1 MRVVG
6 GTNRASVE
14 SSYRT
19 RKRERERRREKPLV
33 FSSVEVLTKSVDGA
47 VEDQLRSVDA
57 RLGRT
62 TSLRHSPLQLRH
74 GLAAAHLPLPHTRFE
89 GGLGVD
95 LDYTSQHTPT
105 LTLRLLCLLCS
116 LVSTLPAVRDEGA
129 GEGVDEGVDSLPEL
143 AKRAEDE
150 DGNVIRC
157 DAIHSGSIRSNR
169 LR

>member
-33 FSSVEVLTKSVDGA
+33 ISSVEVLTTSVDGA
-47 VEDQLRSVDA
+47 VEDELRSVDA
-57 RLGRT
+57 RFGGT

-74 GLAAAHLPLPHTRFE
+74 GLVAAHLPLPHTRFE

-105 LTLRLLCLLCS
+105 LTLRSLCLLCLLCLLCS

-129 GEGVDEGVDSLPEL
+129 GEGVDEGVDGLPES
-143 AKRAEDE
+143 A
-150 DGNVIRC
+150 
-157 DAIHSGSIRSNR
+157 
-169 LR
+169 

>member
-1 MRVVG
+1 M
-6 GTNRASVE
+6 E

-95 LDYTSQHTPT
+95 LDYASQHTPT
-105 LTLRLLCLLCS
+105 LTLRLLRLLCLLCS

-129 GEGVDEGVDSLPEL
+129 GEGVDEGVDGLPES
-143 AKRAEDE
+143 A
-150 DGNVIRC
+150 
-157 DAIHSGSIRSNR
+157 
-169 LR
+169 

>member
-1 MRVVG
+1 MEG
-6 GTNRASVE
+6 
-14 SSYRT
+14 SYRT

-33 FSSVEVLTKSVDGA
+33 FSSVEVLTTSVDGA

-95 LDYTSQHTPT
+95 LDYASQHTPT
-105 LTLRLLCLLCS
+105 LTLRLLCLLCLLCS

-129 GEGVDEGVDSLPEL
+129 GEGVDEGVDGLPES
-143 AKRAEDE
+143 A
-150 DGNVIRC
+150 
-157 DAIHSGSIRSNR
+157 
-169 LR
+169 

>member
-33 FSSVEVLTKSVDGA
+33 FSSVEVLTTSVDGA

-129 GEGVDEGVDSLPEL
+129 GEGVDEGVDGLPES
-143 AKRAEDE
+143 A
-150 DGNVIRC
+150 
-157 DAIHSGSIRSNR
+157 
-169 LR
+169 

>member
-89 GGLGVD
+89 GGLGAG

-129 GEGVDEGVDSLPEL
+129 GEGVDEGVDGLPES
-143 AKRAEDE
+143 AERAEDE
-150 DGNVIRC
+150 DGEHV
-157 DAIHSGSIRSNR
+157 
-169 LR
+169 

>member
-33 FSSVEVLTKSVDGA
+33 FSSVEVLTRSTKSVGSVDGA
-47 VEDQLRSVDA
+47 VEDELRSVDA
-57 RLGRT
+57 RFGGT

-74 GLAAAHLPLPHTRFE
+74 GLVAAHLPLPHARFE
-89 GGLGVD
+89 GGLGAG

-105 LTLRLLCLLCS
+105 LTLRS
-116 LVSTLPAVRDEGA
+116 LIPTLPAVRDEGA
-129 GEGVDEGVDSLPEL
+129 GEGVDEGVDSLPES
-143 AKRAEDE
+143 AERAEDE
-150 DGNVIRC
+150 DGERVWC
-157 DAIHSGSIRSNR
+157 GAIHGENV
-169 LR
+169 

>member
-33 FSSVEVLTKSVDGA
+33 FSSVEVLTTSVDGA
-47 VEDQLRSVDA
+47 VEDELRSVDA
-57 RLGRT
+57 RFGGT

-105 LTLRLLCLLCS
+105 LTLRSLCLLCLLCS
-116 LVSTLPAVRDEGA
+116 LVPTLPAVRDEGA
-129 GEGVDEGVDSLPEL
+129 GEGVDEGVDGLPESAER
-143 AKRAEDE
+143 AKDE
-150 DGNVIRC
+150 DGERV
-157 DAIHSGSIRSNR
+157 
-169 LR
+169 

>member
-1 MRVVG
+1 M
-6 GTNRASVE
+6 E

-33 FSSVEVLTKSVDGA
+33 FSSVEVLTTSVDGA

-74 GLAAAHLPLPHTRFE
+74 GLVAAHLPLPHTRFE
-89 GGLGVD
+89 GGLGAG

-105 LTLRLLCLLCS
+105 LTLRLLCLLCLLCS

-129 GEGVDEGVDSLPEL
+129 GEGVDEGVDGLPES
-143 AKRAEDE
+143 A
-150 DGNVIRC
+150 
-157 DAIHSGSIRSNR
+157 
-169 LR
+169 

>member
-47 VEDQLRSVDA
+47 VEDELGSVDA
-57 RLGRT
+57 RFGRT

-105 LTLRLLCLLCS
+105 LTLRLLCLLCLLCS

-129 GEGVDEGVDSLPEL
+129 GEGVDEGVDGLPES
-143 AKRAEDE
+143 AERAEDE
-150 DGNVIRC
+150 DGERV
-157 DAIHSGSIRSNR
+157 
-169 LR
+169 

>member
-1 MRVVG
+1 M
-6 GTNRASVE
+6 
-14 SSYRT
+14 
-19 RKRERERRREKPLV
+19 
-33 FSSVEVLTKSVDGA
+33 
-47 VEDQLRSVDA
+47 EDELGSVDA
-57 RLGRT
+57 RFGGT

-129 GEGVDEGVDSLPEL
+129 GEGVDEGVDGLPES
-143 AKRAEDE
+143 A
-150 DGNVIRC
+150 
-157 DAIHSGSIRSNR
+157 
-169 LR
+169 

>member
-33 FSSVEVLTKSVDGA
+33 FSSVEVLTTSVDGA
-47 VEDQLRSVDA
+47 VEDELGSVDA
-57 RLGRT
+57 RFGGT

-74 GLAAAHLPLPHTRFE
+74 GLVAAHLPLPHTRFE

-129 GEGVDEGVDSLPEL
+129 GEGVDEGVDGLPES
-143 AKRAEDE
+143 A
-150 DGNVIRC
+150 
-157 DAIHSGSIRSNR
+157 
-169 LR
+169 

>member
-1 MRVVG
+1 MEG
-6 GTNRASVE
+6 
-14 SSYRT
+14 SYRT

-33 FSSVEVLTKSVDGA
+33 FSSVEILTTSVDGA

-74 GLAAAHLPLPHTRFE
+74 GLVAAHLPLPHTRFE

-95 LDYTSQHTPT
+95 LDYASQHTPT
-105 LTLRLLCLLCS
+105 LTLRLLCLLCLLCS

-129 GEGVDEGVDSLPEL
+129 GEGVDEGVDGLPES
-143 AKRAEDE
+143 A
-150 DGNVIRC
+150 
-157 DAIHSGSIRSNR
+157 
-169 LR
+169 

>member
-105 LTLRLLCLLCS
+105 LTLRLLCLLCLLCS

-129 GEGVDEGVDSLPEL
+129 GEGVDEGVDGLPES
-143 AKRAEDE
+143 A
-150 DGNVIRC
+150 
-157 DAIHSGSIRSNR
+157 
-169 LR
+169 

>member
-33 FSSVEVLTKSVDGA
+33 FSSVEVLTTSVDGA

-129 GEGVDEGVDSLPEL
+129 GEGVDEGVDSLPES
-143 AKRAEDE
+143 AERAEDE
-150 DGNVIRC
+150 DGERVRC
-157 DAIHSGSIRSNR
+157 GAIHDENV
-169 LR
+169 

>member
-1 MRVVG
+1 M
-6 GTNRASVE
+6 E

-33 FSSVEVLTKSVDGA
+33 FSSVEVLTTSVDGA
-47 VEDQLRSVDA
+47 VEDELRSVDA
-57 RLGRT
+57 RFGGT

-74 GLAAAHLPLPHTRFE
+74 GLVAAHLPLPHTRFE

-129 GEGVDEGVDSLPEL
+129 GEGVDEGVDGLPES
-143 AKRAEDE
+143 A
-150 DGNVIRC
+150 
-157 DAIHSGSIRSNR
+157 
-169 LR
+169 

>member
-33 FSSVEVLTKSVDGA
+33 FSSVEVLTTSVDGA
-47 VEDQLRSVDA
+47 VEDELGSVDA
-57 RLGRT
+57 RFGGT

-74 GLAAAHLPLPHTRFE
+74 GLVAAHLPLPHTRFE

-105 LTLRLLCLLCS
+105 LTLRLLCLLCLLCS

-129 GEGVDEGVDSLPEL
+129 GEGVDEGVDGLPES
-143 AKRAEDE
+143 A
-150 DGNVIRC
+150 
-157 DAIHSGSIRSNR
+157 
-169 LR
+169 

>member
-33 FSSVEVLTKSVDGA
+33 FSSVEVLTRSTKSVDGA
-47 VEDQLRSVDA
+47 VEDELGSVDA
-57 RLGRT
+57 RLGGT

-74 GLAAAHLPLPHTRFE
+74 GLVAAHLPLPHTRFE
-89 GGLGVD
+89 GGLGAG

-105 LTLRLLCLLCS
+105 LTLRSLCLLCS
-116 LVSTLPAVRDEGA
+116 LIPTLPAVRDEGA
-129 GEGVDEGVDSLPEL
+129 GEGVDEGVDSLPES
-143 AKRAEDE
+143 AERTEDE
-150 DGNVIRC
+150 DGERVRC
-157 DAIHSGSIRSNR
+157 GAIHGENV
-169 LR
+169 

>member
-1 MRVVG
+1 M
-6 GTNRASVE
+6 E

-33 FSSVEVLTKSVDGA
+33 FSSVEVLTTSVDGA

-95 LDYTSQHTPT
+95 LDYASQHTPT
-105 LTLRLLCLLCS
+105 LTLRLLCLLCLLCS

-129 GEGVDEGVDSLPEL
+129 GEGVDEGVDGLPES
-143 AKRAEDE
+143 A
-150 DGNVIRC
+150 
-157 DAIHSGSIRSNR
+157 
-169 LR
+169 

>member
-1 MRVVG
+1 M
-6 GTNRASVE
+6 E

-105 LTLRLLCLLCS
+105 LTLRSLCLLCS

-129 GEGVDEGVDSLPEL
+129 GEGVDEGVDGLPES
-143 AKRAEDE
+143 A
-150 DGNVIRC
+150 
-157 DAIHSGSIRSNR
+157 
-169 LR
+169 

>member
-1 MRVVG
+1 M
-6 GTNRASVE
+6 E

-47 VEDQLRSVDA
+47 VEDELGSVDA
-57 RLGRT
+57 RFGGT

-129 GEGVDEGVDSLPEL
+129 GEGVDEGVDGLPES
-143 AKRAEDE
+143 A
-150 DGNVIRC
+150 
-157 DAIHSGSIRSNR
+157 
-169 LR
+169 

>member
-1 MRVVG
+1 M
-6 GTNRASVE
+6 E

-47 VEDQLRSVDA
+47 VEDELGSVDA

-74 GLAAAHLPLPHTRFE
+74 GLVAAHLPLPHTRFE

-129 GEGVDEGVDSLPEL
+129 GEGVDEGVDGLPES
-143 AKRAEDE
+143 A
-150 DGNVIRC
+150 
-157 DAIHSGSIRSNR
+157 
-169 LR
+169 

>member
-1 MRVVG
+1 M
-6 GTNRASVE
+6 
-14 SSYRT
+14 
-19 RKRERERRREKPLV
+19 
-33 FSSVEVLTKSVDGA
+33 
-47 VEDQLRSVDA
+47 EDQLGSVDA

-129 GEGVDEGVDSLPEL
+129 GEGVDEGVDGLPES
-143 AKRAEDE
+143 A
-150 DGNVIRC
+150 
-157 DAIHSGSIRSNR
+157 
-169 LR
+169 

>member
-1 MRVVG
+1 M
-6 GTNRASVE
+6 E

-47 VEDQLRSVDA
+47 VEDELGSVDA

-129 GEGVDEGVDSLPEL
+129 GEGVDEGVDGLPES
-143 AKRAEDE
+143 A
-150 DGNVIRC
+150 
-157 DAIHSGSIRSNR
+157 
-169 LR
+169 

>member
-1 MRVVG
+1 M
-6 GTNRASVE
+6 E

-74 GLAAAHLPLPHTRFE
+74 GLVAAHLPLPHTRFE

-129 GEGVDEGVDSLPEL
+129 GEGVDEGVDGLPES
-143 AKRAEDE
+143 A
-150 DGNVIRC
+150 
-157 DAIHSGSIRSNR
+157 
-169 LR
+169 

>member
-47 VEDQLRSVDA
+47 VEDELGSVDA
-57 RLGRT
+57 RFGGT

-95 LDYTSQHTPT
+95 LDYASQHTPT

-129 GEGVDEGVDSLPEL
+129 GEGVDEGVDGLPES
-143 AKRAEDE
+143 A
-150 DGNVIRC
+150 
-157 DAIHSGSIRSNR
+157 
-169 LR
+169 

>member
-89 GGLGVD
+89 GGLGAG

-105 LTLRLLCLLCS
+105 LTLRLLCLLCLLCS

-129 GEGVDEGVDSLPEL
+129 GEGVDEGVDGLPES
-143 AKRAEDE
+143 AERAEDE
-150 DGNVIRC
+150 DGEHV
-157 DAIHSGSIRSNR
+157 
-169 LR
+169 

>member
-1 MRVVG
+1 MRLVAR
-6 GTNRASVE
+6 TNRARVE
-14 SSYRT
+14 GSYRT

-33 FSSVEVLTKSVDGA
+33 FSSVEILTTSVDGA

-74 GLAAAHLPLPHTRFE
+74 GLVAAHLPLPHTRFE

-95 LDYTSQHTPT
+95 LDYASQHTPT
-105 LTLRLLCLLCS
+105 LTLRLLCLLCLLCS

-129 GEGVDEGVDSLPEL
+129 GEGVDEGVDGLPES
-143 AKRAEDE
+143 A
-150 DGNVIRC
+150 
-157 DAIHSGSIRSNR
+157 
-169 LR
+169 

>member
-1 MRVVG
+1 M
-6 GTNRASVE
+6 E

-47 VEDQLRSVDA
+47 VEDELGSVDA
-57 RLGRT
+57 RFGRT

-129 GEGVDEGVDSLPEL
+129 GEGVDEGVDGLPES
-143 AKRAEDE
+143 AERAEDE
-150 DGNVIRC
+150 DGEHV
-157 DAIHSGSIRSNR
+157 
-169 LR
+169 